1 MLQSNR
7 RVFAYF
13 RTIDF
18 TKMQIEDPPSGIV
31 IASSPEAIARFEGED
46 VQLSEEGLWDNMP
59 AWIIRYPR
67 AMFRKPSPEEA
78 KTRDDMLVCETKIAQ
93 IDGDSLL
100 CIEAQDENLSCT
112 LVLFP
117 VTIVE

>member
-59 AWIIRYPR
+59 AWTIRYPR
-67 AMFRKPSPEEA
+67 AMFRKPSAEEA